1 MFRFFLIYIYWELEF
16 FSEETFWRLDD
27 KEEVLLESCIFCSE
41 YSVLNLA
48 PIWLFI
54 IPNVESVGLTEKL
67 EAVCDG
73 IVKCGGTTSLGGKNG
88 KGAKDTAGLEW
99 LGPILENII
108 IISFFFWY
116 YVIFKTF
123 FMRW

>member
-1 MFRFFLIYIYWELEF
+1 M
-16 FSEETFWRLDD
+16 
-27 KEEVLLESCIFCSE
+27 LESCIFCSE

-48 PIWLFI
+48 PIGLFI

-108 IISFFFWY
+108 IFPIWKLY
-116 YVIFKTF
+116 NI
-123 FMRW
+123 

>member
-1 MFRFFLIYIYWELEF
+1 MLQ
-16 FSEETFWRLDD
+16 
-27 KEEVLLESCIFCSE
+27 SCIFCSE

-48 PIWLFI
+48 PIGLFI
-54 IPNVESVGLTEKL
+54 IPNGTEV

-73 IVKCGGTTSLGGKNG
+73 IVKWGGTTSLGGKNG

-108 IISFFFWY
+108 IISFFKCTSFDFKPDPLLY
-116 YVIFKTF
+116 YEMIILRYHEIFSG
-123 FMRW
+123 

>member
-1 MFRFFLIYIYWELEF
+1 MLQ
-16 FSEETFWRLDD
+16 
-27 KEEVLLESCIFCSE
+27 SCIFCSE

-48 PIWLFI
+48 PTGLFI
-54 IPNVESVGLTEKL
+54 IPNGTEV

-73 IVKCGGTTSLGGKNG
+73 IVKWGGTTSLGGKNG

-108 IISFFFWY
+108 IISFFKCTSFD
-116 YVIFKTF
+116 IMLCNLFHEMIGKNLL
-123 FMRW
+123 RPPPPLQLQQR